1 MVLNSPVRKYVMVVS
16 VVGISDVIL
25 FVVVVVAAA
34 AVSVE
39 VVL

>member
-1 MVLNSPVRKYVMVVS
+1 MNLPVRKYVMVVS

-25 FVVVVVAAA
+25 FVVVVVVAAA